1 MFVYGSK
8 WQKGMEDIGEN
19 QVKIARLQTMQTTNA
34 TVHFFTGCA
43 VRSIL
48 F

>member
-1 MFVYGSK
+1 
-8 WQKGMEDIGEN
+8 MEDIGEN

-34 TVHFFTGCA
+34 AVHFITGCA